1 MSITSDE
8 LASCDL
14 QLVMHE
20 RLYRRGG
27 RSMLV
32 KDLPM
37 IKYIEKTINGVVA
50 DEIEK
55 GLLNEEAPKEI
66 KLPIDELLGDTIIA
80 LLDALSLSSY
90 ILEKDIE
97 GEFLTLQIDE
107 KRCLNRYRVELD
119 GWKSERDEL
128 VKEFF
133 SNKGVY

>member
-1 MSITSDE
+1 
-8 LASCDL
+8 
-14 QLVMHE
+14 
-20 RLYRRGG
+20 
-27 RSMLV
+27 
-32 KDLPM
+32 M
-37 IKYIEKTINGVVA
+37 IKYIEKTINDVVA

-80 LLDALSLSSY
+80 LLDALSLSDY
-90 ILEKDIE
+90 IVEKDIE

-107 KRCLNRYRVELD
+107 KRCLNEYRKQLNE
-119 GWKSERDEL
+119 WKRERDEL

>member
-1 MSITSDE
+1 
-8 LASCDL
+8 
-14 QLVMHE
+14 
-20 RLYRRGG
+20 
-27 RSMLV
+27 MLV

-80 LLDALSLSSY
+80 LLDVLSLSNY
-90 ILEKDIE
+90 IVEKDVE

-107 KRCLNRYRVELD
+107 KRCLNEYHKQLNE
-119 GWKSERDEL
+119 WKRERDEL